1 MTPVRRLL
9 ALGAGLSL
17 AFCASAQPFPS
28 KPVKLVVPFVA
39 GGGVDV
45 LARVVSQNV
54 DKRLGRPMIVENR
67 SGAGGNIGAD
77 YVAKAAPDGYTLLVA
92 GVPQAI
98 SVSIYP
104 RSRLAY
110 DFVADLKP
118 LAAIASYPSV
128 ILLHPTVPARS
139 VKELLA
145 LARSRPGELTFGSA
159 GVGSPNHLAI
169 ELLKTLT
176 GIQMVHV
183 PYSSGSV
190 VSDLVAGHLHL
201 ASLGIPLAMPH
212 VSGGKLRAIAVTSAK
227 RSSVLPNLPT
237 LHESGVADFDITSW
251 YGVFA
256 PAATPAAV
264 IAKLESALSAT
275 LRSPEVVKALH
286 GLLATPES
294 RAGEEFARYVRQD
307 VEKWA
312 KVVKGAGV
320 RID

>member
-1 MTPVRRLL
+1 MTPFSRLL
-9 ALGAGLSL
+9 ALSAGLAL
-17 AFCASAQPFPS
+17 AFSTSAQPFPS

-54 DKRLGRPMIVENR
+54 DNRLGRPMIVENR
-67 SGAGGNIGAD
+67 PGAGGNIGAG

-98 SVSIYP
+98 SVSMYR

-110 DFVADLKP
+110 DFVKDLAP

-128 ILLHPTVPARS
+128 ILVNPTIPARS
-139 VKELLA
+139 FKELLA

-169 ELLKTLT
+169 ELLKTQT
-176 GIQMVHV
+176 RTEMVHV
-183 PYSSGSV
+183 PYGSGSV
-190 VSDLVAGHLHL
+190 VSDLIAGHLHL

-212 VSGGKLRAIAVTSAK
+212 VSSGKLRAIAVTSAR
-227 RSSVLPNLPT
+227 RSSVLPELPT
-237 LHESGVADFDITSW
+237 LHESGVADFDVTSW

-256 PAATPAAV
+256 PAATPPAV
-264 IAKLESALSAT
+264 TARLERALSDT
-275 LRSPEVVKALH
+275 LRSPEMVKALH
-286 GLLATPES
+286 GLLATPEG
-294 RAGEEFARYVRQD
+294 RTGEEFAHYVRQEVD
-307 VEKWA
+307 RWA
-312 KVVKGAGV
+312 KVVEGARV